1 MKKVSSNTGQEPHFL
16 QNYFLLNTFANM
28 YAFQSYSCDLRV
40 PVCDWLFSFIIAVES
55 GQVCICASSAGPS
68 ALVVFSFLRAGIST
82 CKVSYSEYLSQLAI
96 FEYFLNL

>member
-55 GQVCICASSAGPS
+55 GQVGPVIGPTDPASAECQS
-68 ALVVFSFLRAGIST
+68 VGI
-82 CKVSYSEYLSQLAI
+82 
-96 FEYFLNL
+96 